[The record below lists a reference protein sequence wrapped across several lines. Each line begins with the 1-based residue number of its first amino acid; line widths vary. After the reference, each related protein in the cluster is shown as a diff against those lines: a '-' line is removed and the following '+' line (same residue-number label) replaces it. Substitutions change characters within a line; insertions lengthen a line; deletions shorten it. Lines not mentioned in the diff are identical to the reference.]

1 MLFMEKLA
9 IFSLVGLFLG
19 IPLLAARKD
28 IQMHEDLIAV
38 TKGNCASFQENKD
51 KWIANGSP
59 GGYEALRGMLQG
71 DSFCRG
77 YMPYRATMLKT
88 KNP

>member
-1 MLFMEKLA
+1 MIFMEKLA
-9 IFSLVGLFLG
+9 IFSLVGLFVG
-19 IPLLAARKD
+19 IPLFAAATD
-28 IQMHEDLIAV
+28 IQMHEKLVAV
-38 TKGNCASFQENKD
+38 KKGSCASFQENKE

-77 YMPYRATMLKT
+77 YMPYHATMF
-88 KNP
+88 